1 MKKIMWL
8 CDMSGSFMNHF
19 REHINPDVMDQL
31 LSFKDNY
38 GDVIAMAT
46 DSTEDDAKLSETAI
60 ARQRSDQQSPF
71 DIMIHF
77 NSFNAWKEEKAWWQS
92 LHQTYGD
99 DYTFIMLDNDDDIRN
114 MAAKFDVSTVEI
126 SQYRPSEETVQDVN
140 NTRQVVAQSLVNQG
154 P

>member
-8 CDMSGSFMNHF
+8 CDMSGSFMNQF
-19 REHINPDVMDQL
+19 GEHMNADVLDQL
-31 LSFKDNY
+31 KDYKDNY
-38 GDVIAMAT
+38 GDVIAMTT

-126 SQYRPSEETVQDVN
+126 SQYRPSGDTIQDVQ
-140 NTRQVVAQSLVNQG
+140 NTRQLVARSLTISG
-154 P
+154 D